1 MSEDMT
7 QDAVDC
13 ASEAMNQFTVQKD
26 MAQFIKKEF
35 DRKYDP
41 KWHVIVGRHFGSY
54 VSYETRNFVYFF
66 IGELA
71 FLIFKAND

>member
-26 MAQFIKKEF
+26 MAQFIKKEVWS
-35 DRKYDP
+35 RAILRYKG
-41 KWHVIVGRHFGSY
+41 KVLS
-54 VSYETRNFVYFF
+54 
-66 IGELA
+66 LA
-71 FLIFKAND
+71 A